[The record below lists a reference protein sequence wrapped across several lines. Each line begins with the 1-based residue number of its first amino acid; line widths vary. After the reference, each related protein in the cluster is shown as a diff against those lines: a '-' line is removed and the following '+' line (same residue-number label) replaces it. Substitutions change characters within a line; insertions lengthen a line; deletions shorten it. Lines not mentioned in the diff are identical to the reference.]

1 MSRGRFVTFE
11 GVEGTGKTTQLGL
24 LADALTRRGLDV
36 VETREPGG
44 TPLGER
50 LRGLLLDP
58 AGDPVA
64 LAELLMLE
72 AARAQLV
79 ARVVEP
85 ALAGGRWVLSDRFAD
100 SSLAYQGGA
109 RRLAPATVR
118 RLNALACGD
127 TVPDRTIVLA
137 LPVEEALARAR
148 RRPTTTAANRR
159 FEDEAMAFHRAVAR
173 AYRDLARR
181 EPARVRLVDGSGTP
195 AQVHERVLAALADL
209 LAGRRR
215 PAGAR
220 RRSAGGSRAR

>member
-1 MSRGRFVTFE
+1 MPRGRFVTFE

-24 LADALTRRGLDV
+24 LADYLSRRGV
-36 VETREPGG
+36 AAVATREPGG

-58 AGDPVA
+58 AGSPVP

-85 ALAGGRWVLSDRFAD
+85 ALAAGRWVLSDRFAD

-118 RLNALACGD
+118 RLNVLACGD
-127 TVPDRTIVLA
+127 TVPDRTIVLE

-148 RRPTTTAANRR
+148 RRPSTTAANRR
-159 FEDEAMAFHRAVAR
+159 FEDEALVFHRAVAR
-173 AYRDLARR
+173 AYRNLARH

-195 AQVHERVLAALADL
+195 EQVHERIVAAVADL
-209 LAGRRR
+209 LPRRLQPGRDRRAGGRRADR
-215 PAGAR
+215 
-220 RRSAGGSRAR
+220 

>member
-1 MSRGRFVTFE
+1 MRRGRFVTFE

-24 LADALTRRGLDV
+24 LADYLTRRGV
-36 VETREPGG
+36 AAVTTREPGG
-44 TPLGER
+44 TPLGEL

-72 AARAQLV
+72 GARAQLV

-85 ALAGGRWVLSDRFAD
+85 ALAAGRWVLSDRFAD

-127 TVPDRTIVLA
+127 TVPDRTIVLE
-137 LPVEEALARAR
+137 LPVAVALARAR
-148 RRPTTTAANRR
+148 RRPTTTTANRR
-159 FEDEAMAFHRAVAR
+159 FEDEALAFHRAVAR
-173 AYRDLARR
+173 AYRALARR

-195 AQVHERVLAALADL
+195 QEVHARVVAAIADVL
-209 LAGRRR
+209 PNRARRAAR
-215 PAGAR
+215 RTGAR
-220 RRSAGGSRAR
+220 RGTHR

>member
-1 MSRGRFVTFE
+1 MPRGRFVSFE

-24 LADALTRRGLDV
+24 LADCLSRRGV
-36 VETREPGG
+36 AAVATREPGG

-50 LRGLLLDP
+50 LRELLLDP

-64 LAELLMLE
+64 LVELLMLE

-85 ALAGGRWVLSDRFAD
+85 ALAAGRWVLSDRFAD

-127 TVPDRTIVLA
+127 TVPDRTIVLE
-137 LPVEEALARAR
+137 LPVEVALARAR

-159 FEDEAMAFHRAVAR
+159 FEDEALVFHRAVAR

-195 AQVHERVLAALADL
+195 EQVHVRVVAAVADL
-209 LAGRRR
+209 LPTRAR
-215 PAGAR
+215 PAASRAAAR
-220 RRSAGGSRAR
+220 RGTHR

>member
-1 MSRGRFVTFE
+1 
-11 GVEGTGKTTQLGL
+11 
-24 LADALTRRGLDV
+24 
-36 VETREPGG
+36 
-44 TPLGER
+44 

-58 AGDPVA
+58 AGSPVA

-85 ALAGGRWVLSDRFAD
+85 ALAAGRWVLSDRFAD
-100 SSLAYQGGA
+100 SSLAYQSGA

-127 TVPDRTIVLA
+127 TVPDRTIVLE
-137 LPVEEALARAR
+137 LPVEEALGRAR

-159 FEDEAMAFHRAVAR
+159 FEDEALAFHRAVAR
-173 AYRDLARR
+173 AYRSLARR

-195 AQVHERVLAALADL
+195 EQVHLRVVAAVADL
-209 LAGRRR
+209 LSRR
-215 PAGAR
+215 PRPGRAR
-220 RRSAGGSRAR
+220 RRGGTRSARR

>member
-1 MSRGRFVTFE
+1 MPRGRFVSFE

-24 LADALTRRGLDV
+24 LADYLSRHGVAAIA
-36 VETREPGG
+36 TREPGG

-58 AGDPVA
+58 AGSPVA

-85 ALAGGRWVLSDRFAD
+85 ALAAGRWVLSDRFAD

-109 RRLAPATVR
+109 RRLPPATVR

-127 TVPDRTIVLA
+127 TVPDRTIVLE

-159 FEDEAMAFHRAVAR
+159 FEDEALAFHRAVAR
-173 AYRDLARR
+173 AYRNLARR
-181 EPARVRLVDGSGTP
+181 EPARVCLVDGSGTP
-195 AQVHERVLAALADL
+195 EQVHVRVVAAVADL
-209 LAGRRR
+209 LPRRLRPGR
-215 PAGAR
+215 AR
-220 RRSAGGSRAR
+220 RGAHTRRASR

>member
-1 MSRGRFVTFE
+1 MPRGRFVTFE

-24 LADALTRRGLDV
+24 LADYLSRRGV
-36 VETREPGG
+36 ATVATREPGG

-79 ARVVEP
+79 ARVVAP
-85 ALAGGRWVLSDRFAD
+85 ALAAGRWVLSDRFAD

-127 TVPDRTIVLA
+127 TVPDRTIVLE
-137 LPVEEALARAR
+137 LPVEVALARAR

-159 FEDEAMAFHRAVAR
+159 FEDEAMVFHRAVAR
-173 AYRDLARR
+173 AYRNLARR
-181 EPARVRLVDGSGTP
+181 EPSRVRLVDGSGTP
-195 AQVHERVLAALADL
+195 AQVHERVVAAVADL
-209 LAGRRR
+209 LPSRLRPRQAGRRAATR
-215 PAGAR
+215 RAR
-220 RRSAGGSRAR
+220 R

>member
-1 MSRGRFVTFE
+1 MPRGFFVTFE

-24 LADALTRRGLDV
+24 LADYLARRGV
-36 VETREPGG
+36 AAVATREPGG

-85 ALAGGRWVLSDRFAD
+85 ALAAGRWVLSDRFAD

-109 RRLAPATVR
+109 RRLAPGTVR

-127 TVPDRTIVLA
+127 TVPDRTIVLE
-137 LPVEEALARAR
+137 LPVEVALARAR

-173 AYRDLARR
+173 AYRALARR
-181 EPARVRLVDGSGTP
+181 EPARVCLVDGSGTP
-195 AQVHERVLAALADL
+195 AQVHERVVAAVADL
-209 LAGRRR
+209 LPGHRR
-215 PAGAR
+215 PGRVRAGTR
-220 RRSAGGSRAR
+220 RPGR

>member
-1 MSRGRFVTFE
+1 MPRGRFVTFE

-24 LADALTRRGLDV
+24 LADYLSRRGV
-36 VETREPGG
+36 ATVATREPGG

-85 ALAGGRWVLSDRFAD
+85 ALAAGRWVLSDRFAD

-127 TVPDRTIVLA
+127 TVPDRTIVLE
-137 LPVEEALARAR
+137 LSVDVALARAR
-148 RRPTTTAANRR
+148 RRPTTTASNRR
-159 FEDEAMAFHRAVAR
+159 FEDETMVFHRAVAR
-173 AYRDLARR
+173 AYRNLARR
-181 EPARVRLVDGSGTP
+181 EPSRVRLIDGSGTP
-195 AQVHERVLAALADL
+195 AQVHERVVAGVADL
-209 LAGRRR
+209 LPRRLRPRQTGRRAGIR
-215 PAGAR
+215 GAR
-220 RRSAGGSRAR
+220 R